1 MKIIFDHSDLRPFI
15 QEVVDMA
22 IERIDLAQAKL
33 PTDRLAYAEPEAAAL
48 IGVAPHSLR
57 DARLR
62 GEVNASR
69 CGKRTVYQRTEL
81 LKYLTRQKLNP

>member
-48 IGVAPHSLR
+48 IGVAPHALR

-62 GEVNASR
+62 GELVGSKVGKKILYERVELIEFLSR
-69 CGKRTVYQRTEL
+69 QRAAM
-81 LKYLTRQKLNP
+81 